1 MKNVSSLLFFFF
13 FVSLSFGQ
21 SSQEKLK
28 KEQQKL
34 EKRISNTKSL
44 LSKVKSNTQASLNEI
59 RLIENQIKSREA
71 LVRIF
76 DNQVRMAEIK
86 MVEKKQEVKRLKK
99 RLSDLKR
106 QYKKMVLYAYKHR
119 SSYGRV
125 MYLLSADNYNEAMK
139 RNRYLKKVAGV
150 QQKQAAL
157 IKQHQALIAEEI
169 TNISQEKDSKLLA
182 LEEKKQER
190 ELISKDKSKKEKSYE
205 KFKKEEQNLLT
216 QLKADERKKAE
227 IKQRIDAELRQEIAR
242 EQARQRE
249 RDKARK
255 EEEKRQANVAAAT
268 PKGSTGGGT
277 PGKSQDAP
285 KTTPKASTA
294 EPAKPKQVT
303 YTESTEGSAV
313 GKSFEVNRGR
323 LPWPVEK
330 GSITER
336 YGTNPHP
343 TLAGVVTNN
352 NGIDITCPKN
362 SRVRSVFEGEVTS
375 VFSIN
380 GAGKFVVIK
389 HGAYRTVYGNMQE
402 TYVSVGSKVSS
413 KQAIGSLL
421 ADDSGVS
428 ICHFEIHSV
437 AGGLT
442 KSLNPSLWIGR

>member
-1 MKNVSSLLFFFF
+1 MKNVSSLLFFLFCF
-13 FVSLSFGQ
+13 GLVNGQ

-44 LSKVKSNTQASLNEI
+44 LSKVKNNSKASLNEL
-59 RLIENQIKSREA
+59 RLIDNQIKSREA

-86 MVEKKQEVKRLKK
+86 MVEKQQEVKRLKK

-119 SSYGRV
+119 SNYGRI
-125 MYLLSADNYNEAMK
+125 MFLLSANNYNEALK

-150 QQKQAAL
+150 QRKQAAL
-157 IKQHQALIAEEI
+157 IKQHQDLIAKEI
-169 TNISQEKDSKLLA
+169 TSISSEKDSKFEA
-182 LEEKKQER
+182 LQEKKKER
-190 ELISKDKSKKEKSYE
+190 ELIGLDKSKKEKSYE
-205 KFKKEEQNLLT
+205 KIKKEEQNLLA
-216 QLKADERKKAE
+216 QLQADERKKAE
-227 IKQRIDAELRQEIAR
+227 VKQRIDAALKQEIAK
-242 EQARQRE
+242 EQAKQRE
-249 RDKARK
+249 RDKAKKDQSKK
-255 EEEKRQANVAAAT
+255 ESNTKASNTKAT
-268 PKGSTGGGT
+268 TT
-277 PGKSQDAP
+277 TT
-285 KTTPKASTA
+285 KTTSKTTTNTTKTDN
-294 EPAKPKQVT
+294 PAPKQVT

-313 GKSFEVNRGR
+313 GKNFESNRGR

-343 TLAGVVTNN
+343 TLAGVFTNN
-352 NGIDITCPKN
+352 NGIDITCPKS

-389 HGAYRTVYGNMQE
+389 HGAYRTVYGNLQE
-402 TYVSVGSKVSS
+402 TYVSVGTKVSS
-413 KQAIGSLL
+413 KQSIGSLL
-421 ADDSGVS
+421 VDGSGVS

>member
-1 MKNVSSLLFFFF
+1 MKNVSSFLFFFF
-13 FVSLSFGQ
+13 LLSHVYGQ

-76 DNQVRMAEIK
+76 DNQVRMAEVK

-99 RLSDLKR
+99 RLNDLKR

-119 SSYGRV
+119 GNYGRV
-125 MYLLSADNYNEAMK
+125 MYLLSADNYNEAVK

-150 QQKQAAL
+150 QKKQAAL
-157 IKQHQALIAEEI
+157 IKQHQALIAKEI
-169 TNISQEKDSKLLA
+169 TNISQEKDSKLQA

-205 KFKKEEQNLLT
+205 KFKKEEQNLAS

-242 EQARQRE
+242 EQSRQKERE
-249 RDKARK
+249 KARK
-255 EEEKRQANVAAAT
+255 EEEKRNANLAAN
-268 PKGSTGGGT
+268 S
-277 PGKSQDAP
+277 S
-285 KTTPKASTA
+285 KTTNSSTA
-294 EPAKPKQVT
+294 NKAQDSKTTTKSNPSEPVKPKQVT

-313 GKSFEVNRGR
+313 GKSFESNRGR

-343 TLAGVVTNN
+343 TLSGVVTNN
-352 NGIDITCPKN
+352 NGIDITCPKYA
-362 SRVRSVFEGEVTS
+362 RVRSVFEGEVTS

-402 TYVSVGSKVSS
+402 TYVSIGSKVSS

-437 AGGLT
+437 SGGLT

>member
-1 MKNVSSLLFFFF
+1 MKNVSSVLFIFFLF
-13 FVSLSFGQ
+13 SHVYGQ

-34 EKRISNTKSL
+34 EKRISNTRSL

-99 RLSDLKR
+99 RLNDLKR

-119 SSYGRV
+119 GNYGRV
-125 MYLLSADNYNEAMK
+125 MYLLSADNYNEAVK

-150 QQKQAAL
+150 QKKQAAL

-182 LEEKKQER
+182 LQEKKQER
-190 ELISKDKSKKEKSYE
+190 ELISKDKTKKEKSYE
-205 KFKKEEQNLLT
+205 KFKKEEQNLAS

-227 IKQRIDAELRQEIAR
+227 IKQRIDAELRQELAR
-242 EQARQRE
+242 EQARQKERE
-249 RDKARK
+249 KAKK
-255 EEEKRQANVAAAT
+255 EEEKRKANLAAST
-268 PKGSTGGGT
+268 PKSTNSSASNKTQDGT
-277 PGKSQDAP
+277 
-285 KTTPKASTA
+285 KTTPKTSTT
-294 EPAKPKQVT
+294 EPAKPKQVA

-352 NGIDITCPKN
+352 NGIDITCPKYA
-362 SRVRSVFEGEVTS
+362 RVRSVFEGEVTS

-380 GAGKFVVIK
+380 GAGKYVVIK

-428 ICHFEIHSV
+428 ICHFEIHTV

>member
-13 FVSLSFGQ
+13 FFSLSYGQ

-34 EKRISNTKSL
+34 EKRISNTRAL
-44 LSKVKSNTQASLNEI
+44 LSKVKSNSQASLNEI

-99 RLSDLKR
+99 RLVDLKR

-119 SSYGRV
+119 SNYGRV

-150 QQKQAAL
+150 QKKQAAL

-169 TNISQEKDSKLLA
+169 TNISLEKDSKVLA

-190 ELISKDKSKKEKSYE
+190 ELITKDKTKKEKSYE

-227 IKQRIDAELRQEIAR
+227 IKQRIDSELRQEIAR

-249 RDKARK
+249 RDKARQ
-255 EEEKRQANVAAAT
+255 EEERRLANASAT
-268 PKGSTGGGT
+268 SPKASTGSGT
-277 PGKSQDAP
+277 GTKPQESP
-285 KTTPKASTA
+285 KTTPKSSAT
-294 EPAKPKQVT
+294 EPARPKAVS

-323 LPWPVEK
+323 LAWPVEK

-362 SRVRSVFEGEVTS
+362 ARVRAVFEGEVTS

-380 GAGKFVVIK
+380 GAGKFIVIK

-413 KQAIGSLL
+413 KQAIGSLTT
-421 ADDSGVS
+421 DDSGVS
-428 ICHFEIHSV
+428 VCHFEIHSV

>member
-99 RLSDLKR
+99 RLGDLKR

-119 SSYGRV
+119 SNYGRV

-150 QQKQAAL
+150 QKKQAAL

-169 TNISQEKDSKLLA
+169 TNISLEKDSKVLA

-190 ELISKDKSKKEKSYE
+190 ELITKDKTKKEKSYE

-227 IKQRIDAELRQEIAR
+227 IKQRIDSELRQEIAR

-249 RDKARK
+249 RDKARQ
-255 EEEKRQANVAAAT
+255 EEEKRLANAGTTA
-268 PKGSTGGGT
+268 PKASTGSGT
-277 PGKSQDAP
+277 KPQESP
-285 KTTPKASTA
+285 KTTPKTSAV
-294 EPAKPKQVT
+294 EPARPKAVT

-362 SRVRSVFEGEVTS
+362 ARVRSVFEGEVTS

-380 GAGKFVVIK
+380 
-389 HGAYRTVYGNMQE
+389 
-402 TYVSVGSKVSS
+402 
-413 KQAIGSLL
+413 
-421 ADDSGVS
+421 
-428 ICHFEIHSV
+428 
-437 AGGLT
+437 
-442 KSLNPSLWIGR
+442 